1 MRVLITS
8 GGTKVKIDMVR
19 HIGNMSSG
27 TFGSRI
33 ALEALKRDH
42 DVTFL
47 KAKGSKDPFTPE
59 LPDRALGIVE
69 YDMIL
74 EDARDNHSL
83 YGKKFNVV
91 TYEDFYDYQDKLYK
105 LIENDNYDSIVLAA
119 AVSDYG
125 VKNYV
130 DGKIRSKDSE
140 MNIEL
145 DVLPK
150 VISGVRS
157 RSMNPNAYIVGF
169 KLLVNSTDSELIYNA
184 TKQLYNNKLDLV
196 VANDLRDIKCGD
208 HRLHLVS
215 DSGVELFSAS
225 ESEGNHYYLSS
236 KVVTAIEKGI
246 KK

>member
-1 MRVLITS
+1 
-8 GGTKVKIDMVR
+8 
-19 HIGNMSSG
+19 
-27 TFGSRI
+27 
-33 ALEALKRDH
+33 
-42 DVTFL
+42 
-47 KAKGSKDPFTPE
+47 
-59 LPDRALGIVE
+59 
-69 YDMIL
+69 
-74 EDARDNHSL
+74 
-83 YGKKFNVV
+83 
-91 TYEDFYDYQDKLYK
+91 
-105 LIENDNYDSIVLAA
+105 
-119 AVSDYG
+119 
-125 VKNYV
+125 
-130 DGKIRSKDSE
+130 

-184 TKQLYNNKLDLV
+184 TKQLYSNKLDLV
-196 VANDLRDIKCGD
+196 VANDLRDIKGGD

-236 KVVTAIEKGI
+236 KVVTAIEKGV